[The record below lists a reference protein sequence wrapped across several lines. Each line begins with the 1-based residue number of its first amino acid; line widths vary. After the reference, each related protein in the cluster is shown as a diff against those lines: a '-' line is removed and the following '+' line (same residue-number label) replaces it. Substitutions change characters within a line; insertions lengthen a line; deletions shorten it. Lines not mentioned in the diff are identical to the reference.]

1 MSISQ
6 QSTAQASVIA
16 SLYREA
22 LRQGQTL
29 WFRVASGSMSPMIE
43 VGDHVRIEPVKANEL
58 RIGEI
63 AAFETSCSLII
74 HRIVHRQQTDLIVQ
88 LLEMA
93 DVDLCP
99 SWIEE
104 QTVVGRVITIRR
116 DGMQVDLQ
124 HPVAQWCG
132 TVTAYLRYRL
142 YRWKKHRFLRS
153 VLHACSRLAVYI
165 AYWWLRSSSATSAAQ
180 EEPQKI

>member
-6 QSTAQASVIA
+6 QSTTQASAIA
-16 SLYREA
+16 SLFTEA

-29 WFRVASGSMSPMIE
+29 WFRVASGSMSPTIE
-43 VGDHVRIEPVKANEL
+43 VGNHVRIEPVQANEL

-63 AAFETSCSLII
+63 AAFETSCGLVI
-74 HRIVHRQQTDLIVQ
+74 HRIVHRQEMGLILQ

-99 SWIEE
+99 GWIEE
-104 QTVVGRVITIRR
+104 QSVVGRVITIRR
-116 DGMQVDLQ
+116 GGVQIDLQ

-132 TVTAYLRYRL
+132 TVTASLRYRL
-142 YRWKKHRFLRS
+142 YRWKKYRFFRR
-153 VLHACSRLAVYI
+153 VLHECSRLAVYI
-165 AYWWLRSSSATSAAQ
+165 AYWSLRSSPATSVVQ
-180 EEPQKI
+180 DEPLKM